1 VHKLIVSRRRREG
14 SAKRD
19 KDIQQAAA
27 LFDALSQMRPHEL
40 KRAWQEAYERG
51 STWRQ
56 LLVEGMSR
64 LPPQSRDL
72 ALRVIDGRSAMLP
85 GQ

>member
-27 LFDALSQMRPHEL
+27 LFDALSLTRPHEL
-40 KRAWQEAYERG
+40 QQAWQEAYERG
-51 STWRQ
+51 RIWRQ
-56 LLVEGMSR
+56 LLLEGMSR
-64 LPPQSRDL
+64 LRLQSREL
-72 ALRVIDGRSAMLP
+72 ALKVIEGRSA
-85 GQ
+85 